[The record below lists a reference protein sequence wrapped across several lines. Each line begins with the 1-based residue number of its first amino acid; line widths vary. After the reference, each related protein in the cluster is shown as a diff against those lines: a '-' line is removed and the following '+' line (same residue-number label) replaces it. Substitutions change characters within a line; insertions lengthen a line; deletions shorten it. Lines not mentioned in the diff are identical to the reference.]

1 MIDRQHVQD
10 WVAGYRRAWESNAE
24 ADIRALFTDDAE
36 YRYHP
41 YDDEPAAGI
50 DAIVA
55 SWLENRDEPET
66 TTWEV
71 RAVHADGD
79 TGFVQ
84 GVTDYHRL
92 ATVYDNLWVIEFADD
107 GRARTFTEWFMKRPG
122 VQEAAA
128 S

>member
-1 MIDRQHVQD
+1 MTDRQQVHD
-10 WVAGYRRAWESNAE
+10 WVASYRTAWESNAE

-41 YDDEPAAGI
+41 YDAEPVAGI

-55 SWLENRDEPET
+55 SWLDNRDEAGT
-66 TTWEV
+66 TTWQL
-71 RAVHADGD
+71 RAVHVDGE

-84 GVTDYHRL
+84 GVTDYLELGR
-92 ATVYDNLWVIEFADD
+92 VYHNLWVIEFAAD
-107 GRARTFTEWFMKRPG
+107 GRARTFTEWWMLPPVKDP
-122 VQEAAA
+122 AA

>member
-1 MIDRQHVQD
+1 MTDRQHVQD

-24 ADIRALFTDDAE
+24 ADIRALFTDDAA

-41 YDDEPAAGI
+41 YDDEPVVGI
-50 DAIVA
+50 DAILA

-71 RAVHADGD
+71 RAVHVDGD

-84 GVTDYHRL
+84 GVTDYLRL
-92 ATVYDNLWVIEFADD
+92 ARVYDNLWVIEFADD
-107 GRARTFTEWFMKRPG
+107 GRARSFTEWFMKRPP
-122 VQEAAA
+122 VQDAAA

>member
-1 MIDRQHVQD
+1 MTDREQVQD

-41 YDDEPAAGI
+41 YDDDPVVGI

-55 SWLENRDEPET
+55 NWLENRDEPGT
-66 TTWEV
+66 TTWEL

-84 GVTDYHRL
+84 GVTEYLRL
-92 ATVYDNLWVIEFADD
+92 GTVYDNLWVIRLAAD
-107 GRARTFTEWFMKRPG
+107 GRAHAFTEWYMKRPP
-122 VQEAAA
+122 VRDAAA